1 MKNLLL
7 SIMLALF
14 PLAGFAQTYAGLWKE
29 VAAYQQKDLPKSA
42 LQSVDKIVAQAL
54 RRGDGG
60 QLVKAVMVRHQLA
73 GDISPD
79 SAKMLIPRLESY
91 LAKEEKAEMQAIY
104 HSVLGRLY
112 ACENPW
118 RNEEAASRLELNR
131 CLIYRRAL
139 VVGILSCCCC
149 MFNIPLIVFGRV
161 KYPW

>member
-7 SIMLALF
+7 SIVLALF

-118 RNEEAASRLELNR
+118 RNEEAAKQAVMHYTRSLDHA
-131 CLIYRRAL
+131 AL
-139 VVGILSCCCC
+139 LATVKAAKYV
-149 MFNIPLIVFGRV
+149 PLVEVMEVI
-161 KYPW
+161 